1 MSWRNTTEVKDKIFG
16 ALVYLFPLY
25 SALQFGAYLF
35 AQFPILKLL
44 TIPLTPLIIINQI
57 RFGDFILFIILYSA
71 VVRNSRI
78 SHFIRFNTMQ
88 SILMKILLILISLVI
103 NVLAGGL
110 GGGLLIK
117 TIFNTIFLA
126 TLIACIYGIFQS
138 VSGKYPDIPVISE
151 AASGQVPW

>member
-1 MSWRNTTEVKDKIFG
+1 MNWRNTTDGKDKIFA

-25 SALQFGAYLF
+25 SALQFGVYLF
-35 AQFPILKLL
+35 AQFPFFRLL

-57 RFGDFILFIILYSA
+57 PFGGFILFIILYSA

-88 SILMKILLILISLVI
+88 SILMEILLILISLVV

-110 GGGLLIK
+110 GGGLLIE

-126 TLIACIYGIFQS
+126 TLIGSFYGMFQS
-138 VSGKYPDIPVISE
+138 ISGKYPDIPLISE